1 MTGCKS
7 QGIRGGSHRRRQ
19 PDAGEANIYSMTTRL
34 LFLLSLVVYLPVAA
48 QSLHLPAQPVSLED
62 ALARPILPANQPLV
76 EAQVYTASH
85 VKPMPLVGSAQQ
97 WTQAKE
103 QLRQR
108 VLNEVVLR
116 GEGRKWADAK
126 TRVEWLDVLPG
137 SGYRIKRLR
146 YEVIPGLWIPALLYE
161 PEKLTGKVPVILNT
175 NGHEGA
181 GMANDYIQIR
191 CINLARKGALALN
204 FEWLGMGQL
213 KLDGFSHTRSNQLD
227 LVGTNGVVLHYLS
240 QKRGLDILLAHPN
253 SDPARV
259 AVTGLSGGGWQTI
272 LISSLDPRVT
282 IAAPVAGYS
291 SFVTRAQF
299 PEQDLGDSEQTP
311 VDLAALADYTT
322 LTAMRA
328 PRPTMIMNNA
338 YDSCCFRAD
347 YANAPLIWAARPY
360 YSLYNAGE
368 KLSAHIN
375 FDPGHNYGQE
385 NREAFY
391 RFVRDNFYGGNDS
404 AFSEKEISAEA
415 AVRTPEQ
422 LRIELPA
429 DNLDFHTL
437 ALKLSE
443 GLPRKSAPPKLAEI
457 VKVRAYKV
465 SAADAGPGQEVEG
478 IRCRYWLLRLD
489 NDWTLPAVEL
499 GDPANPKVTLLIG
512 DQGRA
517 ALAPEARRLV
527 KQEGRRVIAV
537 DPFYFGESK
546 IAKRDWLFA
555 LLISSVGDRPLG
567 IQASQIAAVAHW
579 ARSDVIVESFGPRT
593 SLIAAVATALEPKAI
608 TAAKTHGALSSL
620 HDVLRSDMT
629 VDKFPEFFT
638 FGLLEAWDIPGAGQW
653 QSLFD
658 GKTSQGWRTLAK
670 PQFPTNGGWAVE
682 DGTIRSVAR
691 GKRADIS
698 TERSFRN
705 FELMFDWKLAKG
717 TNSGVKYL
725 VFGMRPN
732 PEVGRLDPEVP
743 KALGLELQLIDD
755 ERVADAKVDPS
766 HGTGAMYLFAAPTAK
781 LPPLP
786 VEQWHTARVL
796 VSGSHV
802 EHWLD
807 GVKVLDTDLESEM
820 LRRTMAA
827 QAREDIPKLRNLDE
841 LKADASKRYPLVITH
856 HGGDA
861 WFRNIRIRELN

>member
-1 MTGCKS
+1 MTL
-7 QGIRGGSHRRRQ
+7 R
-19 PDAGEANIYSMTTRL
+19 N
-34 LFLLSLVVYLPVAA
+34 LFLPSLFVCLPVAA
-48 QSLHLPAQPVSLED
+48 QSLSFED
-62 ALARPILPANQPLV
+62 ALARPILAANQPLV
-76 EAQVYTASH
+76 EAQVFTASH
-85 VKPMPLVGSAQQ
+85 VKSMPLVGSAQQ

-126 TRVEWLDVLPG
+126 TRVEWLDVIPCR
-137 SGYRIKRLR
+137 GYRVKRLR

-161 PEKLTGKVPVILNT
+161 PEKLTGKVPVILNA

-181 GMANDYIQIR
+181 GVANGYIQIR
-191 CINLARKGALALN
+191 CINQAKKGALALN

-213 KLDGFSHTRSNQLD
+213 KMEGFSHTRSNQLD
-227 LVGTNGVVLHYLS
+227 LVGTNGVALHYLS

-253 SDPARV
+253 ADSSRV

-272 LISSLDPRVT
+272 FISSLDPRVT
-282 IAAPVAGYS
+282 IANPVAGYS

-299 PEQDLGDSEQTP
+299 PDQDLGDSEQTP
-311 VDLAALADYTT
+311 VDLASIADYAT

-328 PRPTMIMNNA
+328 PRPTMIGNNA
-338 YDSCCFRAD
+338 FDTCCFRGD

-360 YSLYNAGE
+360 YALYNAAG
-368 KLSAHIN
+368 KLTAHIN
-375 FDPGHNYGQE
+375 FDPGHNYGRE

-391 RFVRDNFYGGNDS
+391 RFLRDNFYGGDDS
-404 AFSEKEISAEA
+404 AFSEKEIPSEA
-415 AVRTPEQ
+415 DVRTPEQ

-429 DNLDFHTL
+429 DNLDFHKL

-443 GLPRKSAPPKLAEI
+443 GLPRKTGAPKLAD
-457 VKVRAYKV
+457 VVRARTYRV
-465 SAADAGPGQEVEG
+465 GAIDAGSGQEVEG
-478 IRCRYWLLRLD
+478 IRFRYWLLRLD
-489 NDWTLPAVEL
+489 NDWTLPAVEM

-512 DQGRA
+512 DQGKA
-517 ALAPEARRLV
+517 ALASEARRLV

-555 LLISSVGDRPLG
+555 LLISSVGGRPLG
-567 IQASQIAAVAHW
+567 IQASQIAAVARW
-579 ARSDVIVESFGPRT
+579 AKSAVTVESFGPRT
-593 SLIAAVATALEPKAI
+593 SLIAAVAAALEPKAI

-638 FGLLEAWDIPGAGQW
+638 FGLLEAWDIPGANQW
-653 QSLFD
+653 QALFD
-658 GKTSQGWRTLAK
+658 GRTSAGWRTLAR

-682 DGTIRSVAR
+682 DGTIRSLAK

-698 TERSFRN
+698 TERGFRN

-717 TNSGVKYL
+717 ANSGVKYL

-732 PEVGRLDPEVP
+732 PEVGRIDPEVP

-755 ERVADAKVDPS
+755 QRVAGAKVEPS
-766 HGTGAMYLFAAPTAK
+766 HGTGAMYLFAAPTAA

-786 VEQWHTARVL
+786 VEQWHSARVL
-796 VSGSHV
+796 VQGSHV

-807 GVKVLDTDLESEM
+807 GVKVLDTDLESET
-820 LRRTMAA
+820 LRKTMAA
-827 QAREDIPKLRNLDE
+827 QAREDIPKLQNLDAW
-841 LKADASKRYPLVITH
+841 KADASKKYPLVITH

-861 WFRNIRIRELN
+861 WYRNIRIRELN

>member
-1 MTGCKS
+1 MTL
-7 QGIRGGSHRRRQ
+7 R
-19 PDAGEANIYSMTTRL
+19 N
-34 LFLLSLVVYLPVAA
+34 LFLPSLFVCLPVAA
-48 QSLHLPAQPVSLED
+48 QSLSFED
-62 ALARPILPANQPLV
+62 ALARPILAANQPLV
-76 EAQVYTASH
+76 EAQVFTASH
-85 VKPMPLVGSAQQ
+85 VKSMPLVGSAQQ

-126 TRVEWLDVLPG
+126 TRVEWLDVIPCR
-137 SGYRIKRLR
+137 GYRVKRLR

-161 PEKLTGKVPVILNT
+161 PEKLTGKVPVILNA

-181 GMANDYIQIR
+181 GVANGYIQIR
-191 CINLARKGALALN
+191 CINQAKKGALALN

-213 KLDGFSHTRSNQLD
+213 KMEGFSHTRSNQLD
-227 LVGTNGVVLHYLS
+227 LVGTNGVALHYLS

-253 SDPARV
+253 ADSSRV

-272 LISSLDPRVT
+272 FISSLDPRVT
-282 IAAPVAGYS
+282 IANPVAGYS

-299 PEQDLGDSEQTP
+299 PDQDLGDSEQTP
-311 VDLAALADYTT
+311 VDLASIADYAT

-328 PRPTMIMNNA
+328 PRPTMIGNNA
-338 YDSCCFRAD
+338 FDTCCFRGD
-347 YANAPLIWAARPY
+347 YANAPLIWAARPFY
-360 YSLYNAGE
+360 ALYNAAG
-368 KLSAHIN
+368 KLTAHIN
-375 FDPGHNYGQE
+375 FDPGHNYGRE

-391 RFVRDNFYGGNDS
+391 RFVRDNFYGGDDS
-404 AFSEKEISAEA
+404 AFSEKEIPSEA
-415 AVRTPEQ
+415 DVRTPEQ

-429 DNLDFHTL
+429 DNLDFHKL

-443 GLPRKSAPPKLAEI
+443 GLPRKTGAPKLAD
-457 VKVRAYKV
+457 VVRARTYRV
-465 SAADAGPGQEVEG
+465 GAIDAGSGQEVEG
-478 IRCRYWLLRLD
+478 IRFRYWLLRLD
-489 NDWTLPAVEL
+489 NDWTLPAVEM

-512 DQGRA
+512 DQGKA
-517 ALAPEARRLV
+517 ALASEARRLV
-527 KQEGRRVIAV
+527 KREGRRVIAV

-555 LLISSVGDRPLG
+555 LLISSVGGRPLG
-567 IQASQIAAVAHW
+567 IQASQIAAVARW
-579 ARSDVIVESFGPRT
+579 AKSAVTVESFGPRT
-593 SLIAAVATALEPKAI
+593 SLIAAVAAALEPKAI

-638 FGLLEAWDIPGAGQW
+638 FGLLEAWDIPGANQW
-653 QSLFD
+653 RALFD
-658 GKTSQGWRTLAK
+658 GRTSAGWRTLAR

-682 DGTIRSVAR
+682 DGTIRSLAK

-698 TERSFRN
+698 TERGFRN

-717 TNSGVKYL
+717 ANSGVKYL

-732 PEVGRLDPEVP
+732 PEVGRIDPEVP

-755 ERVADAKVDPS
+755 QRVAGAKVEPS
-766 HGTGAMYLFAAPTAK
+766 HGTGAMYLFAAPTAA

-786 VEQWHTARVL
+786 VEQWHSARVL
-796 VSGSHV
+796 VQGSHV

-807 GVKVLDTDLESEM
+807 GVKVLDTDLESET
-820 LRRTMAA
+820 LRKTMAA
-827 QAREDIPKLRNLDE
+827 QAREDIPKLQNLDAW
-841 LKADASKRYPLVITH
+841 KADASKKYPLVITH

-861 WFRNIRIRELN
+861 WYRNIRIRELN

>member
-1 MTGCKS
+1 MP
-7 QGIRGGSHRRRQ
+7 I
-19 PDAGEANIYSMTTRL
+19 RL
-34 LFLLSLVVYLPVAA
+34 LFLPLFVVWLPVAA
-48 QSLHLPAQPVSLED
+48 QPLSLDD
-62 ALARPILPANQPLV
+62 ALGRPILPANQPLV
-76 EAQVYTASH
+76 EVQVYTASH
-85 VKPMPLVGSAQQ
+85 VKSMPLVSSAQQ

-103 QLRQR
+103 LLRQR
-108 VLNEVVLR
+108 VLNGVVLR
-116 GEGRKWADAK
+116 GEARRWAEAK

-137 SGYRIKRLR
+137 NGYRIKRLR

-161 PEKLTGKVPVILNT
+161 PEKLTGKVPAILNT
-175 NGHEGA
+175 NGHEGT
-181 GMANDYIQIR
+181 GVANDYIQIR
-191 CINLARKGALALN
+191 CINEAKKGALALN

-213 KLDGFSHTRSNQLD
+213 KTDGFNHYRSNQLD
-227 LVGTNGVVLHYLS
+227 LTGTNGVALHYLS

-253 SDPARV
+253 ADPSRV

-272 LISSLDPRVT
+272 FISSLDPRVT
-282 IAAPVAGYS
+282 IATPVAGYS

-299 PEQDLGDSEQTP
+299 PDPDLGDSEQTP
-311 VDLAALADYTT
+311 VDLASIADYAT

-328 PRPTMIMNNA
+328 PRPTMISNNA
-338 YDSCCFRAD
+338 FDNCCFRGD

-360 YSLYNAGE
+360 FALYNAAD
-368 KLSAHIN
+368 KLTAHIN
-375 FDPGHNYGQE
+375 FDPGHNYGQD

-391 RFVRDNFYGGNDS
+391 RFVRENFYGGDDH
-404 AFSEKEISAEA
+404 AFPEKEIPSEA
-415 AVRTPEQ
+415 DVRTPEQ
-422 LRIELPA
+422 LRVEMPA
-429 DNLDFHTL
+429 DNLDFHKI

-443 GLPRKSAPPKLAEI
+443 GLPRKTGVPELADV
-457 VKVRAYKV
+457 VKAHIYKV
-465 SAADAGPGQEVEG
+465 TAIEAGSGQQAEG
-478 IRCRYWLLRLD
+478 IPLRYWRLRLD
-489 NDWTLPAVEL
+489 DNWTLPAVEL
-499 GDPANPKVTLLIG
+499 GDPANANVTLLIG

-517 ALAPEARRLV
+517 ALAAEARRLV

-546 IAKRDWLFA
+546 IAKRDSLFA

-567 IQASQIAAVAHW
+567 IQASQIAAVARW
-579 ARSDVIVESFGPRT
+579 AKSPVIVESFGPRT
-593 SLIAAVATALEPKAI
+593 SLIAAVAAALETKAI
-608 TAAKTHGALSSL
+608 SAAKTHGALSSL

-653 QSLFD
+653 QALFD
-658 GKTSQGWRTLAK
+658 GKTSAGWRTLAK
-670 PQFPTNGGWAVE
+670 PQFPSNGGWAVE
-682 DGTIRSVAR
+682 DGNIKSVAN

-698 TERSFRN
+698 TERNFRN

-755 ERVADAKVDPS
+755 ERVADAKVEPS
-766 HGTGAMYLFAAPTAK
+766 HGTGALYLFAAPTAK

-786 VEQWHTARVL
+786 IEQWHSARIL
-796 VSGSHV
+796 VNGSHV

-807 GVKVLDTDLESEM
+807 GVKVLDTDLESET
-820 LRRTMAA
+820 LRKAMAD
-827 QAREDIPKLRNLDE
+827 QAREDIPKLKNLDE
-841 LKADASKRYPLVITH
+841 LRADPAKKYPLVITH

-861 WFRNIRIRELN
+861 WYRNIRIRELN

>member
-1 MTGCKS
+1 MP
-7 QGIRGGSHRRRQ
+7 I
-19 PDAGEANIYSMTTRL
+19 RL
-34 LFLLSLVVYLPVAA
+34 LLLLSSVLCLPIAA
-48 QSLHLPAQPVSLED
+48 QPPSLED
-62 ALARPILPANQPLV
+62 ALSTPILAANQPLV
-76 EAQVYTASH
+76 EVQVYTASH
-85 VKPMPLVGSAQQ
+85 VKSMPLVGNAQQ
-97 WTQAKE
+97 WTE
-103 QLRQR
+103 TTERLRQQ

-116 GEGRKWADAK
+116 GEGRAWAEAK

-137 SGYRIKRLR
+137 HGYRIKRLR

-175 NGHEGA
+175 NGHEGN
-181 GMANDYIQIR
+181 GVANDYIQTR
-191 CINLARKGALALN
+191 CINEAKKGALALN

-213 KLDGFSHTRSNQLD
+213 KTDGFNHTRSNQLD

-240 QKRGLDILLAHPN
+240 EKRGLDILLAQPN
-253 SDPARV
+253 ADPSRV

-272 LISSLDPRVT
+272 FISSLDPRVT
-282 IAAPVAGYS
+282 IAMPVAGYS

-299 PEQDLGDSEQTP
+299 PEPDLGDSEQTP
-311 VDLAALADYTT
+311 VDLASIADYTT

-328 PRPTMIMNNA
+328 PKATMIANNA
-338 YDSCCFRAD
+338 YDNCCFRGD

-360 YSLYNAGE
+360 YALYHAVD
-368 KLSAHIN
+368 KLTAHIN
-375 FDPGHNYGQE
+375 FDFGHNYGQE

-391 RFVRDNFYGGNDS
+391 RFVRDNFYGGNDN
-404 AFSEKEISAEA
+404 AFSEKEIPSAQD
-415 AVRTPEQ
+415 VRTPEQ
-422 LRIELPA
+422 LHIELPA
-429 DNLDFHTL
+429 DNLDFHKL

-443 GLPRKSAPPKLAEI
+443 GLPRKRGALKLAD
-457 VKVRAYKV
+457 VVKAHAYKVRATGV
-465 SAADAGPGQEVEG
+465 GSPQQVDG
-478 IRCRYWLLRLD
+478 IPVRYWRLRLD
-489 NDWTLPAVEL
+489 NDWTVPAVEM
-499 GDPANPKVTLLIG
+499 GDAANPNVTLLIG

-517 ALAPEARRLV
+517 ALASEARRLV
-527 KQEGRRVIAV
+527 SQEGRRVIAV

-567 IQASQIAAVAHW
+567 IEASQIAAVARW
-579 ARSDVIVESFGPRT
+579 INSPVVVESFGPRT
-593 SLIAAVATALEPKAI
+593 SLIAEVAAALEPKAI
-608 TAAKTHGALSSL
+608 RAAKTHGALSSL

-638 FGLLEAWDIPGAGQW
+638 FGLLEAWDIPGAIAW
-653 QSLFD
+653 QPLFD
-658 GKTSQGWRTLAK
+658 GRTSAGWRTLAS
-670 PQFPTNGGWAVE
+670 PRFPTNGGWTIE
-682 DGTIRSVAR
+682 DGTIKSVAR

-698 TERSFRN
+698 TERNFRN

-732 PEVGRLDPEVP
+732 PEVGRIDPEVP

-755 ERVADAKVDPS
+755 GHVADAKVKPS
-766 HGTGAMYLFAAPTAK
+766 HGTGAMYLFAAPTAR

-786 VEQWHTARVL
+786 IGQWHTAHIL
-796 VSGSHV
+796 VKGSHV

-807 GVKVLDTDLESEM
+807 GVKVLDTDLESEA
-820 LRRTMAA
+820 LRNAMQA
-827 QAREDIPKLRNLDE
+827 QTREDIPKLKNLDE
-841 LKADASKRYPLVITH
+841 LKADPAKTYPLVITH

>member
-1 MTGCKS
+1 MTL
-7 QGIRGGSHRRRQ
+7 R
-19 PDAGEANIYSMTTRL
+19 N
-34 LFLLSLVVYLPVAA
+34 LFLPSLFVCLPVAA
-48 QSLHLPAQPVSLED
+48 QSLSFED
-62 ALARPILPANQPLV
+62 ALARPILAANQPLV
-76 EAQVYTASH
+76 EAQVFAASH
-85 VKPMPLVGSAQQ
+85 VKSMPLVGSAQQ

-126 TRVEWLDVLPG
+126 TRVEWLDVIPCR
-137 SGYRIKRLR
+137 GYRVKRLR

-161 PEKLTGKVPVILNT
+161 PEKLTGKVPVILNA

-181 GMANDYIQIR
+181 GVANDYIQIR
-191 CINLARKGALALN
+191 CINQAKKGALALN

-213 KLDGFSHTRSNQLD
+213 KMEGFSHTRSNQLD
-227 LVGTNGVVLHYLS
+227 LVGTNGVALHYLS

-253 SDPARV
+253 ADSSRV

-272 LISSLDPRVT
+272 FISSLDPRVT
-282 IAAPVAGYS
+282 IANPVAGYS

-299 PEQDLGDSEQTP
+299 PDRDLGDSEQTP
-311 VDLAALADYTT
+311 VDLASIADYAT

-328 PRPTMIMNNA
+328 PSPTMIGNNA
-338 YDSCCFRAD
+338 YDTCCFRGD

-360 YSLYNAGE
+360 YALYNAAG
-368 KLSAHIN
+368 KLTAHIN
-375 FDPGHNYGQE
+375 FDPGHNYGRE

-391 RFVRDNFYGGNDS
+391 RFLRDNFYGGDDS
-404 AFSEKEISAEA
+404 AFSEKEIPSEA
-415 AVRTPEQ
+415 DVRTPEQ

-429 DNLDFHTL
+429 DNLDFHKL

-443 GLPRKSAPPKLAEI
+443 GLPRKTGAPKLAD
-457 VKVRAYKV
+457 VVRARTYRV
-465 SAADAGPGQEVEG
+465 GAIDAGSGQEVEG
-478 IRCRYWLLRLD
+478 IRFRYWLLRLD
-489 NDWTLPAVEL
+489 NDWTLPAVEM

-512 DQGRA
+512 DQGKA
-517 ALAPEARRLV
+517 ALASEARRLV

-555 LLISSVGDRPLG
+555 LLISSVGGRPLG
-567 IQASQIAAVAHW
+567 IQASQIAAVARW
-579 ARSDVIVESFGPRT
+579 AKSAVTVESFGPRT
-593 SLIAAVATALEPKAI
+593 SLIAAVAAALEPKAI

-638 FGLLEAWDIPGAGQW
+638 FGLLEAWDIPGANQW
-653 QSLFD
+653 QALFD
-658 GKTSQGWRTLAK
+658 GRTSAGWRTLAR

-682 DGTIRSVAR
+682 DGTIRSLAK

-698 TERSFRN
+698 TERGFRN

-717 TNSGVKYL
+717 ANSGVKYL

-732 PEVGRLDPEVP
+732 PEVGRIDPEVP
-743 KALGLELQLIDD
+743 KALGLELQLIDGQ
-755 ERVADAKVDPS
+755 RVAGAKVEPS
-766 HGTGAMYLFAAPTAK
+766 HGTGAMYLFAAPTAA

-796 VSGSHV
+796 VKGSHV

-807 GVKVLDTDLESEM
+807 GVKVLDTDLESET
-820 LRRTMAA
+820 LRKTMAA
-827 QAREDIPKLRNLDE
+827 QAREDIPKLQNLDAW
-841 LKADASKRYPLVITH
+841 KTDASKKYPLVITH

-861 WFRNIRIRELN
+861 WYRNIRIRELN

>member
-1 MTGCKS
+1 MTL
-7 QGIRGGSHRRRQ
+7 R
-19 PDAGEANIYSMTTRL
+19 N
-34 LFLLSLVVYLPVAA
+34 LFLPSLFVCLPVAA
-48 QSLHLPAQPVSLED
+48 QSLSFED
-62 ALARPILPANQPLV
+62 ALARPILAANQPLV
-76 EAQVYTASH
+76 EAQVFTASH
-85 VKPMPLVGSAQQ
+85 VKSMPLVGSAQQ

-126 TRVEWLDVLPG
+126 TRVEWLDVIPCR
-137 SGYRIKRLR
+137 GYRVKRLR

-161 PEKLTGKVPVILNT
+161 PEKLTGKVPVILNA

-181 GMANDYIQIR
+181 GVANGYIQIR
-191 CINLARKGALALN
+191 CINQAKKGALALN

-213 KLDGFSHTRSNQLD
+213 KMEGFSHTRSNQLD
-227 LVGTNGVVLHYLS
+227 LVGTNGVALHYLS

-253 SDPARV
+253 ADSSRV

-272 LISSLDPRVT
+272 FISSLDPRVT
-282 IAAPVAGYS
+282 IANPVAGYS

-299 PEQDLGDSEQTP
+299 PDQDLGDSEQTP
-311 VDLAALADYTT
+311 VDLASIADYAT

-328 PRPTMIMNNA
+328 PRPTMIGNNA
-338 YDSCCFRAD
+338 FDTCCFRGD
-347 YANAPLIWAARPY
+347 YANAPLIWAARPFY
-360 YSLYNAGE
+360 ALYNAAG
-368 KLSAHIN
+368 KLTAHIN
-375 FDPGHNYGQE
+375 FDPGHNYGRE

-391 RFVRDNFYGGNDS
+391 RFVRDNFYGGDDS
-404 AFSEKEISAEA
+404 AFSEKEIPSEA
-415 AVRTPEQ
+415 DVRTPEQ

-429 DNLDFHTL
+429 DNLDFHKL

-443 GLPRKSAPPKLAEI
+443 GLPRKTGAPKLAD
-457 VKVRAYKV
+457 VVRARTYRV
-465 SAADAGPGQEVEG
+465 GAIDAGSGQEVEG
-478 IRCRYWLLRLD
+478 IRFRYWLLRLD
-489 NDWTLPAVEL
+489 NDWTLPAVEM

-512 DQGRA
+512 DQGKA
-517 ALAPEARRLV
+517 ALASEARRLV
-527 KQEGRRVIAV
+527 KREGRRVIAV

-555 LLISSVGDRPLG
+555 LLISSVGGRPLG
-567 IQASQIAAVAHW
+567 IQASQIAAVARW
-579 ARSDVIVESFGPRT
+579 AKSAVTVESFGPRT
-593 SLIAAVATALEPKAI
+593 SLIAAVAAALEPKAI

-638 FGLLEAWDIPGAGQW
+638 FGLLEAWDIPGANQW
-653 QSLFD
+653 QALFD
-658 GKTSQGWRTLAK
+658 RRTSAGWRTLAR

-682 DGTIRSVAR
+682 DGTIRSLAK

-698 TERSFRN
+698 TERGFRN

-717 TNSGVKYL
+717 ANSGVKYL

-732 PEVGRLDPEVP
+732 PEVGRIDPEVP

-755 ERVADAKVDPS
+755 QRVAGAKVEPS
-766 HGTGAMYLFAAPTAK
+766 HGTGAMYLFAAPTAA

-786 VEQWHTARVL
+786 VEQWHSARVL
-796 VSGSHV
+796 VQGSHV

-807 GVKVLDTDLESEM
+807 GVKVLDTDLESET
-820 LRRTMAA
+820 LRKTMAA
-827 QAREDIPKLRNLDE
+827 QAREDIPKLQNLDAW
-841 LKADASKRYPLVITH
+841 KADASKKYPLVITH

-861 WFRNIRIRELN
+861 WYRNIRIRELN

>member
-1 MTGCKS
+1 MP
-7 QGIRGGSHRRRQ
+7 IL
-19 PDAGEANIYSMTTRL
+19 M
-34 LFLLSLVVYLPVAA
+34 LFLLSLLAYLPVAA
-48 QSLHLPAQPVSLED
+48 QPLGLEN
-62 ALARPILPANQPLV
+62 ALATPILAPNQPLV
-76 EAQVYTASH
+76 EVQVYTASH
-85 VKPMPLVGSAQQ
+85 VKSMPLVSSAQQ
-97 WTQAKE
+97 WTHTKE
-103 QLRQR
+103 QLRQQL
-108 VLNEVVLR
+108 LNEVVLR
-116 GEGRKWADAK
+116 GEGRKWAEAK

-137 SGYRIKRLR
+137 NGYRIKRLR
-146 YEVIPGLWIPALLYE
+146 YEVVPGLWIPALLYE
-161 PEKLTGKVPVILNT
+161 PAKLTGKVPVILNA
-175 NGHEGA
+175 NGHEGT
-181 GMANDYIQIR
+181 GVSNDYIQIR
-191 CINLARKGALALN
+191 CINEAKKGAIALN

-213 KLDGFSHTRSNQLD
+213 KTDGFSHARSNQLD
-227 LVGTNGVVLHYLS
+227 LVGTNGVALHYLS

-253 SDPARV
+253 ADPSRV

-299 PEQDLGDSEQTP
+299 PEPDLGDSEQTP
-311 VDLAALADYTT
+311 VDLASIADYTT

-328 PRPTMIMNNA
+328 PKATMISNNA
-338 YDSCCFRAD
+338 YDNCCFRGD
-347 YANAPLIWAARPY
+347 YANAPLIWAARPFY
-360 YSLYNAGE
+360 ALYGAAD
-368 KLSAHIN
+368 KLTAHIN
-375 FDPGHNYGQE
+375 FDQGHNYGQE

-391 RFVRDNFYGGNDS
+391 RFVRDNFYGGDDA
-404 AFSEKEISAEA
+404 AFSQKEIPSEVD
-415 AVRTPEQ
+415 VRTMEQ
-422 LRIELPA
+422 LRVELPA
-429 DNLDFHTL
+429 DNLDIHQL

-443 GLPRKSAPPKLAEI
+443 GLPRKTGTPRLADVVKARTYKISATE
-457 VKVRAYKV
+457 
-465 SAADAGPGQEVEG
+465 AGVGQEVEG
-478 IRCRYWLLRLD
+478 IRFRYWRLRLD
-489 NDWTLPAVEL
+489 NDWTLPAVEM
-499 GDPANPKVTLLIG
+499 GDATNQKVTLLIG
-512 DQGRA
+512 DQGRTA
-517 ALAPEARRLV
+517 VATEARRLV

-537 DPFYFGESK
+537 DPFYFGESR

-567 IQASQIAAVAHW
+567 IQASQIAAVARW
-579 ARSDVIVESFGPRT
+579 IQLKSKSPVTVESFGPRT
-593 SLIAAVATALEPKAI
+593 SLIAAVAAALEPKAI
-608 TAAKTHGALSSL
+608 VAINTHGALSSL

-658 GKTSQGWRTLAK
+658 GKTSAGWRTLAK

-682 DGTIRSVAR
+682 DGTIRSVAS

-732 PEVGRLDPEVP
+732 PEVGRIDPEVP

-755 ERVADAKVDPS
+755 ERVADAKGGPS
-766 HGTGAMYLFAAPTAK
+766 HGTGALYLFAAPTAK

-786 VEQWHTARVL
+786 IEQWHTARVL
-796 VSGSHV
+796 VKGSHV

-807 GVKVLDTDLESEM
+807 GVKVLDTDLESET
-820 LRRTMAA
+820 LRGTMET
-827 QAREDIPKLRNLDE
+827 QSREDIPKLKNLDE
-841 LKADASKRYPLVITH
+841 LKADPAKKYPLVITH

>member
-1 MTGCKS
+1 MS
-7 QGIRGGSHRRRQ
+7 RRSVRLRQ
-19 PDAGEANIYSMTTRL
+19 EGLTYYSMKIL
-34 LFLLSLVVYLPVAA
+34 PLFLCPLFAVLPCAA
-48 QSLHLPAQPVSLED
+48 QTPSLEE
-62 ALARPILPANQPLV
+62 AMGRPILAANQPLV
-76 EAQVYTASH
+76 EVQVYTASR
-85 VKPMPLVGSAQQ
+85 VKSMPLVSSAQQ

-103 QLRQR
+103 ELRQR
-108 VLNEVVLR
+108 VLKEVVLR

-137 SGYRIKRLR
+137 RGYRIKRLR

-161 PEKLTGKVPVILNT
+161 PEKLSGKVPVILNT

-181 GMANDYIQIR
+181 GVANDYIQIR
-191 CINLARKGALALN
+191 CINQAKKGALALN

-213 KLDGFSHTRSNQLD
+213 KADGFSHTRTNQLD
-227 LVGTNGVVLHYLS
+227 LLGTSGVALHYLS
-240 QKRGLDILLAHPN
+240 QKRGLDILLGHPN
-253 SDPARV
+253 ADPSRV

-282 IAAPVAGYS
+282 IAVPVAGYS

-299 PEQDLGDSEQTP
+299 PDQDLGDSEQTP
-311 VDLAALADYTT
+311 VDLASIADYTT

-328 PRPTMIMNNA
+328 PKPTMISNNA
-338 YDSCCFRAD
+338 YDNCCFRGD

-360 YSLYNAGE
+360 YELYRAGE

-375 FDPGHNYGQE
+375 FDAGHNYGQE

-391 RFVRDNFYGGNDS
+391 RFVRDNFYGGHEA
-404 AFSEKEISAEA
+404 AFSEKEIPSEGD
-415 AVRTPEQ
+415 VRTPEE
-422 LRIELPA
+422 LRMELPA
-429 DNLDFHTL
+429 DNLDIHKL
-437 ALKLSE
+437 ALRLSE
-443 GLPRKSAPPKLAEI
+443 GLPRKAGGPGLAEV
-457 VKVRAYKV
+457 VKAHTYRV
-465 SAADAGPGQEVEG
+465 SATEAGPGQEVEG
-478 IRCRYWLLRLD
+478 IRLRYWRLRLD
-489 NDWTLPAVEL
+489 NDWTLPVIEM
-499 GDPANPKVTLLIG
+499 GDSANPKVTLLIG
-512 DQGRA
+512 DQGRG
-517 ALAPEARRLV
+517 ALAGEARRLV

-537 DPFYFGESK
+537 DPFYSGESK

-555 LLISSVGDRPLG
+555 LLVSSVGDRPLG
-567 IQASQIAAVAHW
+567 IQASQIAAVARW
-579 ARSDVIVESFGPRT
+579 AKAAVTVESFGPRT
-593 SLIAAVATALEPKAI
+593 SLIAAVAAVLEPKAI
-608 TAAKTHGALSSL
+608 PATKLHGALSSL

-638 FGLLEAWDIPGAGQW
+638 FGLLAAWDLPGANQW

-658 GKTSQGWRTLAK
+658 GKTSAGWRTLAR
-670 PQFPTNGGWAVE
+670 PQFPTNGGWSVE
-682 DGTIRSVAR
+682 EGSIRSLAK

-732 PEVGRLDPEVP
+732 PEVGRIDPEVP

-755 ERVADAKVDPS
+755 ERVADAKVEPS
-766 HGTGAMYLFAAPTAK
+766 HGTGALYLFAAPTAK
-781 LPPLP
+781 LPPLQI
-786 VEQWHTARVL
+786 EEWHTARIL
-796 VSGSHV
+796 VQGSHV

-807 GVKVLDTDLESEM
+807 GVKVLDVNLESEA
-820 LRRTMAA
+820 LRKMMAA
-827 QAREDIPKLRNLDE
+827 QEREDIPKLKNLDE
-841 LKADASKRYPLVITH
+841 LKADALKKYPLVITH

-861 WFRNIRIRELN
+861 WYRNIRIRELE